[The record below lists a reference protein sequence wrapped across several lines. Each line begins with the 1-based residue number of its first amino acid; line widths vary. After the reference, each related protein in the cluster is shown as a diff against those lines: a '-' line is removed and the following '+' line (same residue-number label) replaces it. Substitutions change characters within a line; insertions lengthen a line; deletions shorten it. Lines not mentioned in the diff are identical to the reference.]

1 MSRVR
6 NAAIAVSENMAC
18 YENLANAIILQ
29 AVKDYKWALHRL
41 DVNPKKS
48 TRSKAKNI
56 VQYMMLIGLD
66 KSGQKSDIYHTARQE
81 RRKPKGEI

>member
-29 AVKDYKWALHRL
+29 AVKWYDAVYEPQAEAV
-41 DVNPKKS
+41 DTEDTS
-48 TRSKAKNI
+48 
-56 VQYMMLIGLD
+56 
-66 KSGQKSDIYHTARQE
+66 HTEEPQ
-81 RRKPKGEI
+81 G

>member
-6 NAAIAVSENMAC
+6 SAAKVAVSENMVC

-41 DVNPKKS
+41 DVNPRNQDAMHEK
-48 TRSKAKNI
+48 
-56 VQYMMLIGLD
+56 
-66 KSGQKSDIYHTARQE
+66 E
-81 RRKPKGEI
+81 R